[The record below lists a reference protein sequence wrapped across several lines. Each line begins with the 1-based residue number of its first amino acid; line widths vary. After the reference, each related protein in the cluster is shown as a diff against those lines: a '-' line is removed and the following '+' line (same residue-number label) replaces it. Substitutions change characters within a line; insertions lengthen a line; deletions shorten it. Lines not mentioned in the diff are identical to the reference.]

1 MSDAERYTAPEE
13 YAYGTPLNFT
23 AELDG
28 LWCHATLPEGSV
40 LKTWPYLPSGAN
52 ATFHNLLSA
61 CTDRAVNPVGEDL
74 WLGTDPLLDDSDR
87 YLWDGFSVRPLYP
100 SFGDGIPDGWEV
112 HFGLSPLNR
121 SNALDDPDRDGW
133 DTNRDGGISD
143 DVSRT
148 ETALKVGEALS
159 TLEEYL
165 VYYDDGNTVYP
176 GLKSTMLG
184 DSDGFTT
191 LPLVYDTPQDTMA
204 VMHYDVRALDQHE
217 QTLYAMTKY
226 GVSVLGLDD
235 DTQSHHS
242 LPQGVV
248 LHDGFL
254 ARSGGAPYAAVL
266 GTSIGFAV
274 APLLA
279 DGSLGSIS
287 TWDWSLDGPL
297 HAVAPLAG
305 EDVSLH
311 AIGLGDAGEGAIVEI
326 DGSASIATTY
336 ELGTGLVAG
345 LSEANASV
353 SSIQHGM
360 VGGTTFT
367 LFVGTDRGLFVLE
380 TTSAR
385 DDQAGDWRFFYTP
398 DSTPIPTDVD
408 GVRSLPLGTTGNPA
422 EVRTI
427 VLDGPDDDNAQALWF
442 GTPAGLHKLDLIDD
456 IIEHS
461 GMMAHPGVDGKL
473 SKDTNSIHA
482 IHPTGDELLI
492 GSEWGLWALAGDYSA
507 VYGVQ
512 EQTRLPGRITAIATS
527 VDDGNA
533 SVHGAAS
540 PGQFANLQL
549 MDPGA
554 NDSDADG
561 MPDGWEVVHGLD
573 PTDPWDALYDN
584 DADGLDLDQSG
595 DMNLERLWT
604 NLDEFRYTKLTPEGY
619 NSTDPREGDTDG
631 DGVGDG
637 AEYYGFFYE
646 QSNLWCHYTVQM
658 VYVCDPVKGQ
668 AANATYLAQAN
679 VDTGTD
685 PTNEDTDGDGMPD
698 GWEIQHRRWI
708 GDAFTGG
715 NNWSLDPLRPD
726 DANWDADGDGL
737 PNLCE
742 YQWSVVRLMGIN
754 GDLLEL
760 YGESPEAAELW
771 SVAGSKPHRLGR

>member
-1 MSDAERYTAPEE
+1 MRRSQTTILTTLAVIASLLFMSQFPAISNVSNVHPDDTDGTPPPNTDTDGDLIPDVHETLFEEWMNWTAVDGRDVVVQGLDKNNASDASIDRDRDGLNATEEFCWPYPANCTAPGFPRGLTGQLDENSDRIYLDPRVSDTDGDGMPDGYEAYMCHRMGGFDPLALRYSCPSFDPLNGSDLTLDSDNDGFDVDRDGIMSDAERYTAPEE

-61 CTDRAVNPVGEDL
+61 CTNRAVNPVGEDL

-191 LPLVYDTPQDTMA
+191 LPLVYDTPQDIMA
-204 VMHYDVRALDQHE
+204 VMHHDVRALDQHE

-235 DTQSHHS
+235 NTQSHHS

-345 LSEANASV
+345 LAEANASV

-492 GSEWGLWALAGDYSA
+492 GAEWGLWALAGDYSA

-527 VDDGNA
+527 IDDGNA
-533 SVHGAAS
+533 SVYGAAS

-554 NDSDADG
+554 ND
-561 MPDGWEVVHGLD
+561 
-573 PTDPWDALYDN
+573 
-584 DADGLDLDQSG
+584 
-595 DMNLERLWT
+595 
-604 NLDEFRYTKLTPEGY
+604 
-619 NSTDPREGDTDG
+619 
-631 DGVGDG
+631 
-637 AEYYGFFYE
+637 
-646 QSNLWCHYTVQM
+646 
-658 VYVCDPVKGQ
+658 
-668 AANATYLAQAN
+668 
-679 VDTGTD
+679 
-685 PTNEDTDGDGMPD
+685 
-698 GWEIQHRRWI
+698 
-708 GDAFTGG
+708 
-715 NNWSLDPLRPD
+715 
-726 DANWDADGDGL
+726 
-737 PNLCE
+737 
-742 YQWSVVRLMGIN
+742 
-754 GDLLEL
+754 
-760 YGESPEAAELW
+760 
-771 SVAGSKPHRLGR
+771 